1 MKTAQDP
8 RHLRRITTFKSLF
21 ARNFTPQ
28 DHFNEL
34 SQAVEENQEKIDE
47 IITKSATEW
56 PLDQINKTDLAILR
70 LAVYELLFQKETPT
84 KVIIDEAIE
93 IAKKYG
99 SDSSGSFINGAL
111 ASALKLTNRDTKTDK

>member
-8 RHLRRITTFKSLF
+8 RHLRRIKTFKSLF
-21 ARNFTPQ
+21 ARNFTHQ

-34 SQAVEENQEKIDE
+34 SQAVEENQKEIDKIIE
-47 IITKSATEW
+47 KSAPEW
-56 PLDQINKTDLAILR
+56 PLEQINKIDIAILR
-70 LAVYELLFQKETPT
+70 LATYELLFQKETPT

-99 SDSSGSFINGAL
+99 SESSGSFINGAL

>member
-8 RHLRRITTFKSLF
+8 RHLRRIKTFKSLF
-21 ARNFTPQ
+21 ARNFTSQ

-34 SQAVEENQEKIDE
+34 SQAVEKNQEEIDK

-70 LAVYELLFQKETPT
+70 LAIYELLFQKETPT

-111 ASALKLTNRDTKTDK
+111 ASALKFTNRDTKSDK